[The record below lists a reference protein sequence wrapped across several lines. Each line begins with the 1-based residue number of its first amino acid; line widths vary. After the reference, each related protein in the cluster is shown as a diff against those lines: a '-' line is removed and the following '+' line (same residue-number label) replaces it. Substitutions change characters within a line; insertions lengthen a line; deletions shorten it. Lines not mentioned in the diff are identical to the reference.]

1 MIPRYSRE
9 VAASIWKDDFKFSLW
24 LEIELLACE
33 AQAQLG
39 NISSASLS
47 TILEKAT
54 FSIERIESI
63 EREVKHDVIAFLTSV
78 AEFVGPDA
86 RYIHM
91 GMTSSDVI
99 DTAFS
104 LQLRRAGILL
114 LEGLDKVIEALKER
128 ALEHKNTI
136 CVARTHGIHAEPI
149 TLGLKFARF
158 YQEFKRNR
166 LRLSQAIKEISV
178 CKISGAVGQ
187 FGNIDPFVQEYVA
200 EKLDLE
206 PESLATQ
213 VIPRDRHAVFFG
225 TLALIAS
232 SVENV
237 ATEIRHLQRSE
248 VLECS
253 EYFSPG
259 QKGSSAMPHKKN
271 PILSENLTG
280 LARIV
285 RSTVIPFL
293 ENVTLWHERD
303 ISHSSVERVYAPT
316 ACITLDFALERL
328 STVIRELVIFEKNI
342 EKNLEL
348 LGGLIFSQK
357 VLLALIESGKTR
369 EEAYRIVQENAMRS
383 WTDTSTSFMENIK
396 MDKRVTLQEVDK
408 LFCYDNYLRHLDHMF
423 ERVFGTSEAD

>member
-1 MIPRYSRE
+1 MIPRYTRE
-9 VAASIWKDDFKFSLW
+9 VAASIWEDSNRFSLW
-24 LEIELLACE
+24 LEIELLACR
-33 AQAQLG
+33 AQGELG
-39 NISSASLS
+39 NIPSASLQV
-47 TILEKAT
+47 ILTKAA
-54 FSIERIESI
+54 FSVDRIKFIEE
-63 EREVKHDVIAFLTSV
+63 EVKHDVIAFLTSV
-78 AEFVGPDA
+78 AEFVGHDS

-104 LQLRRAGILL
+104 LQLRSAGVLL
-114 LEGLDKVIEALKER
+114 LEGLDAVLAALKE
-128 ALEHKNTI
+128 KSFKYKSTV
-136 CVARTHGIHAEPI
+136 CVGRTHGIHAEPI

-166 LRLSQAIKEISV
+166 SRLLQAIKEISV

-187 FGNIDPFVQEYVA
+187 FASIDPFVQEYVA
-200 EKLDLE
+200 QKLDLV
-206 PESLATQ
+206 PELLATQ
-213 VIPRDRHAVFFG
+213 VIPRDRHAAFFA

-232 SVENV
+232 SIENV

-248 VLECS
+248 VLECA

-271 PILSENLTG
+271 PVLSENLTG

-285 RSTVIPFL
+285 RSTVTPFL

-316 ACITLDFALERL
+316 ACITLDFALNRL
-328 STVIRELVIFEKNI
+328 SKVVNELVVFEDNI
-342 EKNLEL
+342 KANLHL

-357 VLLALIESGKTR
+357 VLLALVESGKTR
-369 EEAYRIVQENAMRS
+369 EEAYSIVQENAMKS
-383 WTDTSTSFMENIK
+383 WNKGVSFIENVRN
-396 MDKRVTLQEVDK
+396 DKRVELEDIDK
-408 LFCYDNYLRHLDHMF
+408 LFSHESYLKHLEYIFSEVF
-423 ERVFGTSEAD
+423 EAGKEE